1 VSAGDDGSLL
11 EVKDLRVYFRIMKGT
26 VKAVDGV
33 SFALRRGQTMGLV
46 GESGCGKTTTAYAIT
61 RLLPKNGEIVGGE
74 IRFNNMLV
82 GRAHVAT
89 GVNEALKRTTWF
101 EEVHHILN
109 AQEAEIGERLRAF
122 AAAEARLLQ
131 TPEDGRGP
139 LEAEVKFLRE
149 AVEARAHEA
158 EFIQALRAVIAAHPA
173 SEELKEALQ
182 EAVGEDLKGWTA
194 ARMRRR
200 MDREMEAEINTIR
213 WSQVS
218 MIFQSA
224 MNALNPV
231 YRVGDQ
237 IAEALLTHFPD
248 MTKDQARERVLQL
261 FDLVGIDR
269 SRADGYPHEF
279 SGGMRQRSMIAM
291 ALACN
296 PQLLIADEPTTA
308 LDVIMQDRILA
319 EIRDLQRELNIAMII
334 ITHDISVV
342 AEVAE
347 KIGIMYGGKLF
358 EYGNISEVFERPGNP
373 YTIGLMS
380 AFPSIKG
387 DRRRL
392 RAIPGSPPDLSDPPS
407 GCRFHPRCR
416 FAQEVC
422 RVQEPPMVEIATDHW
437 SLCHFAK
444 EIYEGTMKES

>member
-1 VSAGDDGSLL
+1 MSEGNGGPLL
-11 EVKDLRVYFRIMKGT
+11 ALKGLRVYFRIMKGT

-33 SFALRRGQTMGLV
+33 SFELKRGETMGLV
-46 GESGCGKTTTAYAIT
+46 GESGCGKTTTAFAIT
-61 RLLPKNGEIVGGE
+61 RLLPNNGDIVGGQ
-74 IRFNNMLV
+74 IKFNEMVV
-82 GRAHVAT
+82 GRAHLATEVA
-89 GVNEALKRTTWF
+89 EALKRPTWV
-101 EEVHHILN
+101 EEVQAIL
-109 AQEAEIGERLRAF
+109 AGHEADL
-122 AAAEARLLQ
+122 AALARGVAVIDADEAIS
-131 TPEDGRGP
+131 
-139 LEAEVKFLRE
+139 RE
-149 AVEARAHEA
+149 AVLL
-158 EFIQALRAVIAAHPA
+158 QSLRAVAPPGTPA
-173 SEELKEALQ
+173 TPELQTALQGIVDTELK
-182 EAVGEDLKGWTA
+182 GFSA
-194 ARMRRR
+194 ARRRR
-200 MDREMEAEINTIR
+200 RIEKDIDRRMNTIR
-213 WSQVS
+213 WSQIS

-224 MNALNPV
+224 MNAFNPV

-248 MTKDQARERVLQL
+248 MTKEQARDRVLQL

-319 EIRDLQRELNIAMII
+319 EIRDLQRTLNIAMII

-347 KIGIMYGGKLF
+347 KIGIMYGGKMF
-358 EYGNISEVFERPGNP
+358 EYGNIREVFERPANP

-416 FAQEVC
+416 FAQEIC
-422 RVQEPPMVEIATDHW
+422 RAQDPPMVEVAPGHV

-444 EIYEGTMKES
+444 ELYEGTLKES

>member
-1 VSAGDDGSLL
+1 MTAGDGGPLL
-11 EVKDLRVYFRIMKGT
+11 DVRNLRVYFRIMKGT

-33 SFALRRGQTMGLV
+33 SFQLRRGETMGLV

-61 RLLPKNGEIVGGE
+61 RLLPSNGEIVGGE
-74 IRFNNMLV
+74 IRFNNMVV
-82 GRAHVAT
+82 GRAHLAT
-89 GVNEALKRTTWF
+89 EVNEALKRPTWR
-101 EEVHHILN
+101 EETESIVARREVQLQDATSGGQTQILEGE
-109 AQEAEIGERLRAF
+109 EAL
-122 AAAEARLLQ
+122 AREVELLQ
-131 TPEDGRGP
+131 ELRGVLAGAPVGGGPQAAPGEGEATPEDALKG
-139 LEAEVKFLRE
+139 EV
-149 AVEARAHEA
+149 
-158 EFIQALRAVIAAHPA
+158 QAVIDT
-173 SEELKEALQ
+173 
-182 EAVGEDLKGWTA
+182 DLKGWGA
-194 ARMRRR
+194 SMRRR
-200 MDREMEAEINTIR
+200 RSEKDLESRISTIR

-224 MNALNPV
+224 MNAFNPV
-231 YRVGDQ
+231 YRIGDQ
-237 IAEALLTHFPD
+237 IAEALHTHFPD
-248 MTKDQARERVLQL
+248 MSRDQARERVLEL
-261 FDLVGIDR
+261 FDLVGLDR
-269 SRADGYPHEF
+269 SRIDGYPHEF

-347 KIGIMYGGKLF
+347 KIGIMYGGGLF
-358 EYGNISEVFERPGNP
+358 EYGDIAEIFERPANP

-387 DRRRL
+387 DRKRL
-392 RAIPGSPPDLSDPPS
+392 RAIPGSPPDLSDPPP

-416 FAQEVC
+416 FAQEIC
-422 RVQEPPMVEIATDHW
+422 RVQEPPVIQVSRDHW
-437 SLCHFAK
+437 SQCHFAK
-444 EIYEGTMKES
+444 EVFEGTLKES

>member
-1 VSAGDDGSLL
+1 MSAADGGPLL
-11 EVKDLRVYFRIMKGT
+11 AVKDLRVYFRIMKGT

-33 SFALRRGQTMGLV
+33 SFELKRGETMGLV
-46 GESGCGKTTTAYAIT
+46 GESGCGKTTTAFAIT
-61 RLLPKNGEIVGGE
+61 RLLPNNGDIVGGE
-74 IRFNNMLV
+74 IRFNDMIV
-82 GRAHVAT
+82 GRAHLASEIA
-89 GVNEALKRTTWF
+89 EALKRPTWSEEIHTILAGHEADLAAVARGTT
-101 EEVHHILN
+101 VI
-109 AQEAEIGERLRAF
+109 EAE
-122 AAAEARLLQ
+122 EAIQ
-131 TPEDGRGP
+131 
-139 LEAEVKFLRE
+139 
-149 AVEARAHEA
+149 HEA
-158 EFIQALRAVIAAHPA
+158 ELLQALRAIVPPGAPATPELQGVIQAIVDRSMKGFSA
-173 SEELKEALQ
+173 SL
-182 EAVGEDLKGWTA
+182 
-194 ARMRRR
+194 RRR
-200 MDREMEAEINTIR
+200 RIEKDIEKRINTIR
-213 WSQVS
+213 WSQIS

-224 MNALNPV
+224 MNAFNPV

-237 IAEALLTHFPD
+237 IAEALFTHFPD
-248 MTKDQARERVLQL
+248 MTKEQARDRVLQL

-269 SRADGYPHEF
+269 SRVDGYPHEF

-291 ALACN
+291 ALSCN

-319 EIRDLQRELNIAMII
+319 EIRDLQRTLNIAMII

-358 EYGNISEVFERPGNP
+358 EYGNIREVFERPANP

-380 AFPSIKG
+380 AFPSIMG

-392 RAIPGSPPDLSDPPS
+392 RAIPGSPPDLSDPPP

-416 FAQEVC
+416 FAQEIC
-422 RVQEPPMVEIATDHW
+422 RVKDPPMAEVAPGHS

-444 EIYEGTMKES
+444 ELYEGTLKES

>member
-1 VSAGDDGSLL
+1 MNVPDGGPLL
-11 EVKDLRVYFRIMKGT
+11 AVKDLRVYFRIMKGT

-33 SFALRRGQTMGLV
+33 SFELKRGETMGLV
-46 GESGCGKTTTAYAIT
+46 GESGCGKTTTAFAIT
-61 RLLPKNGEIVGGE
+61 RLLPNNGDIVGGQ
-74 IRFNNMLV
+74 IKFNEMIV
-82 GRAHVAT
+82 GRAHLAAEVA
-89 GVNEALKRTTWF
+89 EALKRPTWS
-101 EEVHHILN
+101 EEIEAIL
-109 AQEAEIGERLRAF
+109 AGHEADL
-122 AAAEARLLQ
+122 AALAHGAAVIDADEAIS
-131 TPEDGRGP
+131 
-139 LEAEVKFLRE
+139 RE
-149 AVEARAHEA
+149 AVLL
-158 EFIQALRAVIAAHPA
+158 QALRAAVPPGAPVGPELQTALQAIVDK
-173 SEELKEALQ
+173 ELK
-182 EAVGEDLKGWTA
+182 GFA
-194 ARMRRR
+194 AGRRR
-200 MDREMEAEINTIR
+200 RRIEKGIDKRMNTIR
-213 WSQVS
+213 WSQIS

-224 MNALNPV
+224 MNAFNPV

-248 MTKDQARERVLQL
+248 MTKVQARDRVLQL

-269 SRADGYPHEF
+269 SRVDGYPHEF

-291 ALACN
+291 ALSCN

-319 EIRDLQRELNIAMII
+319 EIRDLQRELNLAMII

-358 EYGNISEVFERPGNP
+358 EYGNIREVFERPANP

-387 DRRRL
+387 DRKRL
-392 RAIPGSPPDLSDPPS
+392 RAIPGSPPDLSDPPP

-416 FAQEVC
+416 FAQEIC
-422 RVQEPPMVEIATDHW
+422 RVTDPPMAVVAPGHW

-444 EIYEGTMKES
+444 ELYEGTLKES

>member
-1 VSAGDDGSLL
+1 MSEGNGGPLL
-11 EVKDLRVYFRIMKGT
+11 ALKGLRVYFRIMKGT

-33 SFALRRGQTMGLV
+33 SFELKRGETMGLV
-46 GESGCGKTTTAYAIT
+46 GESGCGKTTTAFAIT
-61 RLLPKNGEIVGGE
+61 RLLPNNGDIVGGQ
-74 IRFNNMLV
+74 IKFNEMVV
-82 GRAHVAT
+82 GRAHLATEVA
-89 GVNEALKRTTWF
+89 EALKRPTWV
-101 EEVHHILN
+101 EEVQAIL
-109 AQEAEIGERLRAF
+109 AGHEADL
-122 AAAEARLLQ
+122 AALARGVAVIDADEAIS
-131 TPEDGRGP
+131 
-139 LEAEVKFLRE
+139 RE
-149 AVEARAHEA
+149 AVLL
-158 EFIQALRAVIAAHPA
+158 QSLRAVAPPGTPA
-173 SEELKEALQ
+173 TPELQTALQGIVDTELK
-182 EAVGEDLKGWTA
+182 GFSA
-194 ARMRRR
+194 ARRRR
-200 MDREMEAEINTIR
+200 RIEKDIDRRMNTIR
-213 WSQVS
+213 WSQIS

-224 MNALNPV
+224 MNAFNPV

-248 MTKDQARERVLQL
+248 MTKEQARDRVLQL

-319 EIRDLQRELNIAMII
+319 EIRDLQRTLNIAMII

-347 KIGIMYGGKLF
+347 KIGIMYGGKMF
-358 EYGNISEVFERPGNP
+358 EYGNIREVFERPANP

-416 FAQEVC
+416 FAQEIC
-422 RVQEPPMVEIATDHW
+422 RVQDPPMVEVAPGHS
-437 SLCHFAK
+437 SLCHFAR
-444 EIYEGTMKES
+444 ELYEGTLKES